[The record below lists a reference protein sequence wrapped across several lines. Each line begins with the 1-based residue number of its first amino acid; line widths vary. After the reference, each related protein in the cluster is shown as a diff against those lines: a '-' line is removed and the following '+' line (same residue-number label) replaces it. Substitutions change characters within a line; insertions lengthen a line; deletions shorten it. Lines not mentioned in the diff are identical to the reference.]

1 MRGFGKVV
9 REAGKNWLQTED
21 IKGLAYQLL
30 KYQQRQGFSNRNVL
44 RLFHVK
50 PPREDHRQLF
60 EWVVKGWED
69 LLDVIPS
76 QAIALTLVRCLRCAI
91 AFYIKSP

>member
-1 MRGFGKVV
+1 MV
-9 REAGKNWLQTED
+9 REASKNWLQTED
-21 IKGLAYQLL
+21 VKGLAYQLL
-30 KYQQRQGFSNRNVL
+30 KSQQRQGFSNRDAL
-44 RLFHVK
+44 RLFDVK
-50 PPREDHRQLF
+50 PPTEDHWQLF

-91 AFYIKSP
+91 AFYIKFP

>member
-1 MRGFGKVV
+1 MV

-21 IKGLAYQLL
+21 VKGLAYQLL
-30 KYQQRQGFSNRNVL
+30 KYQHRQGSSNADAL
-44 RLFHVK
+44 RLFSVK
-50 PPREDHRQLF
+50 PSTEDHRQLF

-69 LLDVIPS
+69 LPDVISS
-76 QAIALTLVRCLRCAI
+76 QAIALTLVSCLRCAI